1 MLFSICCSLSTV
13 LYQLFCPF
21 AVLPICCS
29 LSVVLSLLFSSCT
42 DLSIWFIPCF
52 LNFPS
57 AVFFICRSLHHL
69 FSLFAI
75 LSVCCFL
82 HLLFSPSAVLSSA
95 VLLSAVLSICNSYY
109 LLFFPSVSL
118 PICWLPPVQ
127 FSLVAVLLLFSSLVI
142 IVISGSINALFSLL
156 CLLCFVLFRLPPVVV
171 NEINF
176 GLSFILLLSSSISC
190 VNCGPAAAVSCPLYS
205 TLYNCS
211 VFILSL
217 FFHVLRPCSCS
228 RCVGSLQ
235 HYCRVC
241 NTQLN
246 SCKQSRSDTGS

>member
-1 MLFSICCSLSTV
+1 MHAVLYLLFSIYCSLSAVLSVCCSPYLLFSLCCSLSAVLFVYWSLYLIYSLLSKLPVCCFLYLPFSSSSVFSICYSFRLLFSPFAILSICCSL
-13 LYQLFCPF
+13 
-21 AVLPICCS
+21 ICC
-29 LSVVLSLLFSSCT
+29 
-42 DLSIWFIPCF
+42 
-52 LNFPS
+52 
-57 AVFFICRSLHHL
+57 
-69 FSLFAI
+69 
-75 LSVCCFL
+75 
-82 HLLFSPSAVLSSA
+82 
-95 VLLSAVLSICNSYY
+95 
-109 LLFFPSVSL
+109 L
-118 PICWLPPVQ
+118 PLVQ

-190 VNCGPAAAVSCPLYS
+190 VNCGHAAAVSCPLYS

-246 SCKQSRSDTGS
+246 SCKQSRWERES